1 MTAAGVLAVARQE
14 FTVRI
19 RKGRWRWL
27 LAAWFL
33 VLLGLTTLL
42 RFALTHVGD
51 DVQPYRGAVMYG
63 GLMLLVLSIALLVAP
78 ALTAQSVNGDRE
90 RGTLAT
96 LQVTRLRPLEITL
109 GKFSAAWGT
118 MLVFLA
124 LTAPLVVWCAVE
136 GGLSTSSVLVVTLVM
151 AVLLGTVCAL
161 SLGFSALLSR
171 STTSGVLSYLAV
183 FSLSVGT
190 VVLFGLSSLITQETF
205 TESCAYDAP
214 LATTESPSGF
224 TEFAPP
230 TVPGPPSDCTYTATR
245 VRTDRTWVLLA
256 PNPFVVLADA
266 APYRPRC
273 QSFSGG
279 MPQEERRFCDAGLD
293 PLGGIGRNVRDLRS
307 PYDDMPRGSAT
318 YSAINVD
325 NDLRRS
331 KAVWPTGLALNLGLG
346 VGMLVV
352 TTRRLRTPSRELP
365 RGQRVA

>member
-1 MTAAGVLAVARQE
+1 MNAAGVVAVARQE

-19 RKGRWRWL
+19 RKGRWRYL
-27 LAAWFL
+27 LAAWFV
-33 VLLGLTTLL
+33 VLLAFTALL
-42 RFALTHVGD
+42 RAALTRAGS

-96 LQVTRLRPLEITL
+96 LQVTRLRPAEITL
-109 GKFSAAWGT
+109 GKFVAAWGT
-118 MLVFLA
+118 VLVFLA
-124 LTAPLVVWCAVE
+124 LTAPLVVWCVFE
-136 GGLSTSSVLVVTLVM
+136 GGMSASSIVVVSAVL
-151 AVLLGTVCAL
+151 AVLLGTGCAL

-183 FSLSVGT
+183 FALSVGT
-190 VVLFGLSSLITQETF
+190 VVTFGLSSLLTQETY

-214 LATTESPSGF
+214 PPAATAVPVPGGPEEEP
-224 TEFAPP
+224 A
-230 TVPGPPSDCTYTATR
+230 VPGPPSDCVYTATR

-273 QSFSGG
+273 QTLTGG
-279 MPQEERRFCDAGLD
+279 LPPQERQFCDSGLD
-293 PLGGIGRNVRDLRS
+293 PLGGIGRSVRDLRRPVGS
-307 PYDDMPRGSAT
+307 VTLLSSEPDERRG
-318 YSAINVD
+318 D
-325 NDLRRS
+325 P
-331 KAVWPTGLALNLGLG
+331 VWPTGLAMHLTLG
-346 VGMLVV
+346 VVMLLV